1 MKWICISK
9 HSPKCEVISSVMTCV
24 SSTIS
29 VDLQLK
35 DESQINI
42 TVVPHI
48 TENAHWVLLLA
59 IPNTPCIYEVTRLFQ
74 NISKNFKHLGN
85 FSEIY

>member
-35 DESQINI
+35 DESHINI
-42 TVVPHI
+42 AVAPHI
-48 TENAHWVLLLA
+48 TGNAHWVA
-59 IPNTPCIYEVTRLFQ
+59 IVVI
-74 NISKNFKHLGN
+74 GN
-85 FSEIY
+85 P